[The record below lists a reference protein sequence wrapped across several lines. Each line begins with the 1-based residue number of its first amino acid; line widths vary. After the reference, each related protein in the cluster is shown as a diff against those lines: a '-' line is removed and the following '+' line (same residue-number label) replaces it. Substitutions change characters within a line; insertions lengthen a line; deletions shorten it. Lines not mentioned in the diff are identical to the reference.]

1 MSRTKAQQIGQVI
14 SMQEKHS
21 RLDKNGNLLNI
32 SSSSAISGGGKKS
45 HP

>member
-1 MSRTKAQQIGQVI
+1 
-14 SMQEKHS
+14 MQEKYA

-32 SSSSAISGGGKKS
+32 SANSAISGGGKKS